1 MQLAAASALS
11 VQTDLAAISPS
22 VHILLVAASRANSVG
37 LTLFG
42 CYCLMLGWLVARSS
56 FIPKFLG
63 WLLMVSGTTW
73 LAGNLTLMA
82 EPRLAGQFL
91 LVVGLAAVGEIIFA
105 LWLLLKGVDESR
117 WNASARKWESRA

>member
-63 WLLMVSGTTW
+63 WLLMVSGATW